1 MGTSSAS
8 GRNLFT
14 KGRAI
19 LAGGLVLGVG
29 AVVTLAAWNDS
40 EFATGE
46 FGAGEFSIEGSTDGS
61 TFSEHATSDAAA
73 TLNFEVNAD
82 NLTPGDAVYANY
94 SVQLTSNSNYAADV
108 TVTPTVEQ
116 AADNFTVGYV
126 YTTSATCDAA
136 AFAAGTD
143 ANVASFSLA
152 AVETPTNLCIQVSAS
167 ETLDQGETGSVT
179 FEFVA
184 ESTDSL

>member
-29 AVVTLAAWNDS
+29 AGT
-40 EFATGE
+40 
-46 FGAGEFSIEGSTDGS
+46 FGIEGSTDG
-61 TFSEHATSDAAA
+61 TAFAEHATEDAAA
-73 TLNFEVNAD
+73 TLNFEVDAS
-82 NLTPGDAVYANY
+82 NLTPGDAVFENF
-94 SVQLTSNSNYAADV
+94 SVPLIAGSPYAADV
-108 TVTPTVEQ
+108 TVTPTVTQE
-116 AADNFTVGYV
+116 ANNFTVGYV

-136 AFAAGTD
+136 AFSAGTD
-143 ANVASFSLA
+143 ANVNSFSLD
-152 AVETPTNLCIQVSAS
+152 AVETPTNLCIQVAAE